1 LHALLGPR
9 FGVEATF
16 IVVVAILAGLLELP
30 LAGVVGSVFGAWVLI
45 ALVEVAL
52 SRQARARPEPKSE
65 PEPEPEPE
73 PEQNGDL
80 MAEEH

>member
-45 ALVEVAL
+45 ALVEIAL
-52 SRQARARPEPKSE
+52 SRQARE
-65 PEPEPEPE
+65 PEPAHNPESEPEPE

-80 MAEEH
+80 LTEER